1 MQLRK
6 IGIVSP
12 ARILFSVFC
21 ALLAAWFGI
30 GWNFCLCSQIEL
42 DAKELS
48 QWELT
53 AQARSIE
60 RRLRMGEDEF
70 LSLLIPEGTLFC
82 NTLYGFALVNQA
94 VKHPSIESDPS
105 EDRTAKNN
113 QKVCNK
119 LEWLIKRVESLSS
132 RHPFNLNSRLKPQ
145 GGIIIAGHANL
156 LRAGYVLLGGTSASI
171 RRDFD
176 TDSKNIYDAFV
187 TAKTAFPE
195 CYQGHTWA
203 QDSVFALESLR
214 LHDVLLGTNYSGACE
229 RWLAEL
235 KEHIDPKTG
244 LMVAQIDPSTNKSI
258 EGSRGCATAWG
269 LVYLPQLG
277 PDFSRAQYAR
287 FKRDWFVPF
296 LGCTGIY
303 EWDGGHETPTNFYAG
318 PVILGL
324 GAAASG
330 IGIAASR
337 ANGDYES
344 WHRLLRSLE
353 FLGLPTITPTG
364 EKSYFFGLSLLSDV
378 VALWGKSMR
387 RWDAP
392 EKTSLL
398 SAESSAPAPAAV
410 QAQSV
415 SPSKIDKYFIALL
428 IATILSLCLT
438 LLLSLRACKLVS
450 CYSKGLLSTK
460 ILSAKEDVT
469 AACTSVKPEWSKV
482 TVVALVVQSICV
494 LLFLVC
500 PLFTWMQIVVFMAI
514 VDLIEEMTIRPAIIG
529 KLYNDN

>member
-1 MQLRK
+1 M
-6 IGIVSP
+6 
-12 ARILFSVFC
+12 
-21 ALLAAWFGI
+21 
-30 GWNFCLCSQIEL
+30 CSQL
-42 DAKELS
+42 DLDTREVCD
-48 QWELT
+48 WELK
-53 AQARSIE
+53 AQTRCVG
-60 RRLRMGEDEF
+60 RRLRLGEDEY

-82 NTLYGFALVNQA
+82 NTLYGFALVSQTISRSAN
-94 VKHPSIESDPS
+94 ESDAS
-105 EDRTAKNN
+105 KVRIGKCNE
-113 QKVCNK
+113 KVCAE
-119 LEWLIKRVESLSS
+119 LEWLIERVNTLSS
-132 RHPFNLNSRLKPQ
+132 RHPFNLNSQLKPR

-156 LRAGYVLLGGTSASI
+156 LRAGYVLLGGGNEAI

-176 TDSKNIYDAFV
+176 TESKNIYDAFL

-214 LHDVLLGTNYSGACE
+214 LHDVLLGTNYSGASK

-244 LMVAQIDPSTNKSI
+244 LMVAQIDPSNNQSI

-277 PDFSRAQYAR
+277 PEFSRVQYAR

-303 EWDGGHETPTNFYAG
+303 EWNRGHETPTKFYAG

-337 ANGDYES
+337 ANEDYES

-353 FLGLPTITPTG
+353 LLGLPTIAPTG

-378 VALWGKSMR
+378 VALWGKSIR

-392 EKTSLL
+392 EKTS
-398 SAESSAPAPAAV
+398 STPAPKAA
-410 QAQSV
+410 QAERI
-415 SPSKIDKYFIALL
+415 SPPELDEYYVALL
-428 IATILSLCLT
+428 IAAILSSSLT
-438 LLLSLRACKLVS
+438 LFLSLRAFKLARN
-450 CYSKGLLSTK
+450 YSVGLPSAL
-460 ILSAKEDVT
+460 ILSERNEST
-469 AACTSVKPEWSKV
+469 ETCTSVKPEWSKV
-482 TVVALVVQSICV
+482 TVVALVVQTICI
-494 LLFLVC
+494 LLFLIC

-514 VDLIEEMTIRPAIIG
+514 ADLIEEMTIRPAIIG
-529 KLYNDN
+529 KLYIDN